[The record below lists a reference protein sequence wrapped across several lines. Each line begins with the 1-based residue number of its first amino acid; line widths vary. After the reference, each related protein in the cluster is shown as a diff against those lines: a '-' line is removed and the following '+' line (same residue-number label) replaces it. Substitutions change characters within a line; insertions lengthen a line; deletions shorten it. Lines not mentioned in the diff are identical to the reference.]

1 MSKLEVREIGPISGE
16 TEVRLADGATAVGFG
31 GVSNIH
37 KSYRNSDFPL
47 TNGVWTRVLHN
58 VNSIPNLSFSSDTGV
73 FTVGAGDGGL
83 YYINWNCSFSST
95 KDENGLRSAFSSIFV
110 NGSEK
115 ARALS
120 DMQQVGPSII
130 ATPVSTIHPLN
141 EGDEVTIYAFTEG
154 HSSGDGDVVLGQP
167 GNSVSSWTMF
177 RIGDGL

>member
-1 MSKLEVREIGPISGE
+1 MTSQLKVDRISPANGSEIII
-16 TEVRLADGATAVGFG
+16 DGFG
-31 GVSNIH
+31 GGVRNIH

-58 VNSIPNLSFSSDTGV
+58 VNSIPNSSFSSDTGV

-83 YYINWNCSFSST
+83 YFINWNCSFSSADGV
-95 KDENGLRSAFSSIFV
+95 KGLRGAYSSIFV

-120 DMQQVGPSII
+120 DMRETGPTVI
-130 ATPVSTIHPLN
+130 ATPVTTIHPLN
-141 EGDEVTIYAFTEG
+141 EGDEVTIYAFTQG
-154 HSSGDGDVVLGQP
+154 HSDGSNDIVIGQA

-177 RIGDGL
+177 RIGDGS